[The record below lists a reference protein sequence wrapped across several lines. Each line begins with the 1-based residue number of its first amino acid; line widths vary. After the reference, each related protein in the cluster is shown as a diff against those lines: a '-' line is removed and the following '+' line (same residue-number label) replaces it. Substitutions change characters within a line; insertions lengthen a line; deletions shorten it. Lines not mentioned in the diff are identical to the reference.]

1 MAKLVTKFKY
11 LKPNAPHSV
20 GGYAKYIGTR
30 EGVEKIDDSYKLAP
44 ATGKQKKLINKI
56 LKDFPDS
63 KEMLEYADYLSNQTV
78 GTASE
83 FISRAVEDN
92 ADEMVGSKTY
102 ADYIATRP
110 GAERHGA
117 HGLFTKS
124 GEIVQLSKVSE
135 ELNSHE
141 GNVWTLIISLR
152 REDAQ
157 RLGFDKGARWRE
169 MLRNQDEAI
178 SDALGIPLV
187 ELKWYAAFH
196 DASHHPHIHLIAYSS
211 EPKKGYLNKDG
222 VHKLRA
228 SFAKAIF
235 HQDFAAIF
243 EKQMEYR
250 NVLRQQSR
258 ELIAQIVAQINTG
271 VYDNPSVEEK
281 LVELADR
288 LSKTTGKKQYGY
300 LKPDLKAIVDSIVD
314 ELAEDERIQS
324 LYDLWYEKRDAV
336 IRFYTDEPSERISL
350 TDNKEFKTI
359 KNAVIQEALNIM
371 ADRIPF
377 EDMDD
382 TTVPVAE
389 PTEPT
394 EPPAP
399 PTSDADTDA
408 PPPADPIEQKRTWWS
423 AEYRWAR
430 VYLYGNAH
438 NPVDLEKAFQLME
451 KEAHSGNGFAMFDFG
466 KMYAAG
472 LGCEK
477 SDEIAQRWYT
487 SALRAFLL
495 EEPMTK
501 KPSYLQYR
509 IGKMYALGC
518 GTDKDLSAAAQ
529 WYIKAEAD
537 GNPFATYS
545 LGSMY
550 LRGEGVERN
559 PERAY
564 RYFEKAAEDQSK
576 PNAYAAYE
584 LGRMCEE
591 GIGTEVDHD
600 MADYWY
606 SAAYEGFLSIE
617 KSHADDRLYYRLGQM
632 NLTGTGTEVDLAKSH
647 AYFLKAANLHNPDAL
662 YGLGKLYLDKTYKY
676 YDPQKAVG
684 YLIDAARKGHDF
696 AQYSLGRLFLKGIDV
711 PKNVPYALRWL
722 EEAVKNE
729 NSFAEYLLG
738 RTLLL
743 GEDVERDP
751 ERGSALLR
759 KSAEGG
765 NSTACYMFGKALL
778 EGRLVMQNIPEA
790 IKFITEAAESK
801 FSAAQYLLG
810 KLLYEGKV
818 IPQDLN
824 RSIDYLE
831 QAAIR
836 NNSYAAYLAGK
847 ILLKEE
853 AVRDPARA
861 IRNFEMAA
869 QIGNDFAEYQLG
881 KIYLRGDGVPQDQER
896 AIAYLCA
903 ASSHGNQYATQLLH
917 SIQNNKNWSVAM
929 GSLRLLHHMSRMLK
943 NQLED
948 DRKVLNSIAT
958 DRKIRQ
964 KEEEKKQ
971 LHGLKHG

>member
-1 MAKLVTKFKY
+1 MAKLITKFKY
-11 LKPNAPHSV
+11 LKPHHRSNV
-20 GGYAKYIGTR
+20 GGYAKYIATR
-30 EGVEKIDDSYKLAP
+30 EGVEKIDESFKLAP
-44 ATGKQKKLINKI
+44 ATEKQKKLIAKI
-56 LKDFPDS
+56 LKDFPDA
-63 KEMLEYADYLSNQTV
+63 KEMLEYEDYSSTPTLGN
-78 GTASE
+78 ASD
-83 FISRAVEDN
+83 FISRAIEDN
-92 ADEMVGSKTY
+92 ACTASTRKTY

-110 GAERHGA
+110 RTERFGT
-117 HGLFTKS
+117 HGLFTDD
-124 GEIVQLSKVSE
+124 GVLVQLPKVSE
-135 ELNSHE
+135 ELNQHT
-141 GNVWTLIISLR
+141 GNVWTIIISLR
-152 REDAQ
+152 REDAE
-157 RLGFDKGARWRE
+157 RLGFSQGSRWRDI
-169 MLRNQDEAI
+169 LRSQADLLARNMK
-178 SDALGIPLV
+178 IPV
-187 ELKWYAAFH
+187 ENLHWYASFH
-196 DASHHPHIHLIAYSS
+196 NESHHPHVHVIAYSTV
-211 EPKKGYLNKDG
+211 ENEGYLTKKGISNF
-222 VHKLRA
+222 RTA
-228 SFAKAIF
+228 FAN
-235 HQDFAAIF
+235 AIF
-243 EKQMEYR
+243 EQDMECLFEQRSHQR
-250 NVLRQQSR
+250 NELRTHSR
-258 ELIAQIVAQINTG
+258 ELIAKIVAGINAGT
-271 VYDNPSVEEK
+271 YDNPVIESK
-281 LVELADR
+281 LLELADR

-300 LKPDLKAIVDSIVD
+300 LKPDLKALVNTIVC
-314 ELAEDERIQS
+314 ELAADERIAE
-324 LYDLWYEKRDAV
+324 LYDLWYQKQEAM
-336 IRFYTDEPSERISL
+336 IQIYTQELPARIEL
-350 TDNKEFKTI
+350 VDNPEFKTI

-389 PTEPT
+389 PTEP
-394 EPPAP
+394 PAP

-408 PPPADPIEQKRTWWS
+408 PPSAEPIEQKRTWWS

-495 EEPMTK
+495 EEPVTK

-509 IGKMYALGC
+509 IGKMYAMGC

-537 GNPFATYS
+537 GNPFAAYS

-600 MADYWY
+600 MADYWF
-606 SAAYEGFLSIE
+606 SAAYEGFLAME
-617 KSHADDRLYYRLGQM
+617 KVQADDRLYYRLGQM
-632 NLTGTGTEVDLAKSH
+632 NLSGTGTEVDLDKAH
-647 AYFLKAANLHNPDAL
+647 AYFLKAASFHNPDAL
-662 YGLGKLYLDKTYKY
+662 YGLGKLYLDKTYKH
-676 YDPQKAVG
+676 YDPQKAVR

-722 EEAVKNE
+722 EESVKNE

-743 GEDVERDP
+743 GEDVERNP

-778 EGRLVMQNIPEA
+778 EGRLVMQNISEA
-790 IKFITEAAESK
+790 IKFITEAAEDK

-861 IRNFEMAA
+861 IRNFERAA

-881 KIYLRGDGVPQDQER
+881 KIYLQGDGVQQDQER

-948 DRKVLNSIAT
+948 DRKVLSSIAT
-958 DRKIRQ
+958 DRRIRQ

>member
-11 LKPNAPHSV
+11 LKPNTPHSV

-30 EGVEKIDDSYKLAP
+30 EGVEKIDDTFKLAP
-44 ATGKQKKLINKI
+44 VTGNQKKLINRI

-63 KEMLEYADYLSNQTV
+63 KEMLEYADYLSQQTA
-78 GTASE
+78 GAASE

-135 ELNSHE
+135 ELNAHE

-157 RLGFDKGARWRE
+157 RLGFDKGSRWRE
-169 MLRNQDEAI
+169 MLRGQEQAI
-178 SDALGIPLV
+178 SDALGIPMV

-211 EPKKGYLNKDG
+211 QPKKGYLNKDG

-228 SFAKAIF
+228 SFAKDIF
-235 HQDFAAIF
+235 QQDFASIF

-250 NVLRQQSR
+250 NTLRHESR
-258 ELIAQIVAQINTG
+258 ELIAKIVAQINSG
-271 VYDNPSVEEK
+271 VYHNPVVEAK

-288 LSKTTGKKQYGY
+288 LSKTKGKKQYGY
-300 LKPDLKAIVDSIVD
+300 LKSDVKAIVDTIVD
-314 ELAEDERIQS
+314 ALAEDERIQS

-336 IRFYTDEPSERISL
+336 IRIYTDEPSERVSL

-371 ADRIPF
+371 ADRTPI

-382 TTVPVAE
+382 TAVTVAE

-394 EPPAP
+394 ELPV
-399 PTSDADTDA
+399 SDSDTEA
-408 PPPADPIEQKRTWWS
+408 PPPSDTGERKRTWWS
-423 AEYRWAR
+423 GEYKWAR
-430 VYLYGNAH
+430 VYLYGNAR
-438 NPVDLEKAFQLME
+438 NPVDLEKAFHLME
-451 KEAHSGNGFAMFDFG
+451 KQANCGNGFAMFDFG

-472 LGCEK
+472 LGCIQN
-477 SDEIAQRWYT
+477 DEIAQRWYT

-495 EEPMTK
+495 EEPAIR

-509 IGKMYALGC
+509 IGKMYAMGC
-518 GTDKDLSAAAQ
+518 GTQRDLTAAAQ
-529 WYIKAEAD
+529 WYMKADAG
-537 GNPFATYS
+537 GNPFAAYA

-550 LRGEGVERN
+550 LRGEGVERD

-564 RYFEKAAEDQSK
+564 RYFEKAAEDPSK

-591 GIGTEVDHD
+591 GIGTEVDPD

-606 SAAYEGFLSIE
+606 SAAYDGFLEIE
-617 KSHADDRLYYRLGQM
+617 KGQADDRLYYRLGQM
-632 NLTGTGTEVDLAKSH
+632 NLSGTGTEVDLEKAQ

-662 YGLGKLYLDKTYKY
+662 YGLGKLYLDKTYEH
-676 YDPQKAVG
+676 YDTKTAVG

-696 AQYSLGRLFLKGIDV
+696 AQYTLGRLFLKGTDV
-711 PKNVPYALRWL
+711 PQNVSYALRWL

-751 ERGSALLR
+751 ERGAALLR
-759 KSAEGG
+759 KSAESG
-765 NSTACYMFGKALL
+765 NATACYVFGKALL
-778 EGRLVMQNIPEA
+778 EGKLLRKNTPKA
-790 IKFITEAAESK
+790 IHFITEAAERN
-801 FSAAQYLLG
+801 FSAAQYLIG
-810 KLLYEGKV
+810 KLLYEGKYV
-818 IPQDLN
+818 PKDLN
-824 RSIDYLE
+824 RAVAYLE
-831 QAAIR
+831 QATMR
-836 NNSYAAYLAGK
+836 GNSYAAYLSGK

-853 AVRDPARA
+853 PVRDPERA
-861 IRNFEMAA
+861 IRCFEKAA
-869 QIGNDFAEYQLG
+869 QIGNDYAEYQLG
-881 KIYLRGDGVPQDQER
+881 KIYLQGDGVPQDRER
-896 AIAYLCA
+896 AIAYLSA
-903 ASSHGNQYATQLLH
+903 ASAHGNQYAAQLLH
-917 SIQNNKNWSVAM
+917 SIEENRNWAVSV
-929 GSLRLLHHMSRMLK
+929 GSLRLLHHMGRLLK

-948 DRKVLNSIAT
+948 DRKVLSGMAA

-971 LHGLKHG
+971 RHGLKHG

>member
-11 LKPNAPHSV
+11 LKPDAPLSV

-30 EGVEKIDDSYKLAP
+30 EGVEKIDDTFKLTP
-44 ATGKQKKLINKI
+44 TTEKQKKLISRI

-63 KEMLEYADYLSNQTV
+63 KEMLEYSDFLSQQTV
-78 GTASE
+78 GAASE
-83 FISRAVEDN
+83 FITRAIEDN

-135 ELNSHE
+135 ELNAHE

-169 MLRNQDEAI
+169 MLRNQDDAI

-211 EPKKGYLNKDG
+211 QPKKGYLNKDG
-222 VHKLRA
+222 IHKLRA

-235 HQDFAAIF
+235 QQEFAFIF

-250 NVLRQQSR
+250 NTLRHESHK
-258 ELIAQIVAQINTG
+258 LIAKIVAQINTG
-271 VYDNPSVEEK
+271 VYDNPAVEEK
-281 LVELADR
+281 LIELADR
-288 LSKTTGKKQYGY
+288 LSKTKGKKQYGY
-300 LKPDLKAIVDSIVD
+300 LKSDVKAIVDSIVD

-324 LYDLWYEKRDAV
+324 LYDLWYEERDAV
-336 IRFYTDEPSERISL
+336 IRYYTDEPSERVSL
-350 TDNKEFKTI
+350 TDNKEFRTI

-371 ADRIPF
+371 ADRTPI

-382 TTVPVAE
+382 TAVPVQD
-389 PTEPT
+389 PTEPM
-394 EPPAP
+394 ELPV
-399 PTSDADTDA
+399 SDSDTDA
-408 PPPADPIEQKRTWWS
+408 PPASTGERKSSWWS
-423 AEYRWAR
+423 GEYKWAR
-430 VYLYGNAH
+430 VYLYGNAR
-438 NPVDLEKAFQLME
+438 NPVNLEKAFRLME
-451 KEAHSGNGFAMFDFG
+451 KEAQSGNGFAMFDFG

-472 LGCEK
+472 LGCQQN
-477 SDEIAQRWYT
+477 DEIAQRWYT
-487 SALRAFLL
+487 SALRSFLL
-495 EEPMTK
+495 EEPAIR

-509 IGKMYALGC
+509 IGKMYAMGC
-518 GTDKDLSAAAQ
+518 GTERDLSAAAQ
-529 WYIKAEAD
+529 WYMKADAG
-537 GNPFATYS
+537 GNPFASYA

-550 LRGEGVERN
+550 LRGEGVERD
-559 PERAY
+559 PEQAY
-564 RYFEKAAEDQSK
+564 RYFEKAAEDPSK

-591 GIGTEVDHD
+591 GIGTEVDAD

-606 SAAYEGFLSIE
+606 SAAYDGFLEIE
-617 KSHADDRLYYRLGQM
+617 KGQADDRLYYRLGQM
-632 NLTGTGTEVDLAKSH
+632 NLTGTGTEVDLEKAQ

-662 YGLGKLYLDKTYKY
+662 YGLGKLYLDKTYEH
-676 YDPQKAVG
+676 YDTKAAVG

-711 PKNVPYALRWL
+711 PQNVSYALRWL

-729 NSFAEYLLG
+729 NSYAEYLLG

-751 ERGSALLR
+751 ERGAALLR
-759 KSAEGG
+759 KSADSG
-765 NSTACYMFGKALL
+765 NPAACYMYGKALL
-778 EGRLVMQNIPEA
+778 EGKLLLKNTPKA
-790 IKFITEAAESK
+790 IQYITEAAEHK

-810 KLLYEGKV
+810 KLLYEGKYV
-818 IPQDLN
+818 PKDLN
-824 RSIDYLE
+824 RAVAYLE
-831 QAAIR
+831 QATMR
-836 NNSYAAYLAGK
+836 GNSYAAYLSGK
-847 ILLKEE
+847 ILLKEDT
-853 AVRDPARA
+853 VRDPERA
-861 IRNFEMAA
+861 IRCFEKAA
-869 QIGNDFAEYQLG
+869 QIGNDYAEYQLG
-881 KIYLRGDGVPQDQER
+881 KIYWKGDGVPQDTER
-896 AIAYLCA
+896 AMAYLSA
-903 ASSHGNQYATQLLH
+903 ASAHGNQYATQMLH
-917 SIQNNKNWSVAM
+917 SIQNEKNIAVSA

-948 DRKVLNSIAT
+948 DRKVLSSMAT
-958 DRKIRQ
+958 DRKLRQ
-964 KEEEKKQ
+964 KEEEKRK

>member
-30 EGVEKIDDSYKLAP
+30 EGVEKIDDTFKLAP
-44 ATGKQKKLINKI
+44 ATGNQKKLINRI

-63 KEMLEYADYLSNQTV
+63 REMLEYADYLSQQTA
-78 GTASE
+78 GAASE

-135 ELNSHE
+135 ELNAHE

-157 RLGFDKGARWRE
+157 RLGFDKGSRWRE
-169 MLRNQDEAI
+169 MLRGQEQAI
-178 SDALGIPLV
+178 SDALGIPMV

-211 EPKKGYLNKDG
+211 QPKKGYLNKDG

-228 SFAKAIF
+228 SFAKDIF
-235 HQDFAAIF
+235 QQDFASIF

-250 NVLRQQSR
+250 NTLRHESR
-258 ELIAQIVAQINTG
+258 ELIAKIVAQINSG
-271 VYDNPSVEEK
+271 VYHNPVVEAK

-288 LSKTTGKKQYGY
+288 LSKTKGKKQYGY
-300 LKPDLKAIVDSIVD
+300 LKSDVKAIVDSIVD
-314 ELAEDERIQS
+314 ALAEDERIQS
-324 LYDLWYEKRDAV
+324 LYDLWYEKRDAI
-336 IRFYTDEPSERISL
+336 IRIYTDEPSERVSL

-371 ADRIPF
+371 ADRTPI

-382 TTVPVAE
+382 TAVTVAE

-394 EPPAP
+394 ELPV
-399 PTSDADTDA
+399 SDSDTEA
-408 PPPADPIEQKRTWWS
+408 PPPSDTGERKRTWWS
-423 AEYRWAR
+423 GEYKWAR
-430 VYLYGNAH
+430 VYLYGNAR

-451 KEAHSGNGFAMFDFG
+451 KQANSGNGFAMFDFG

-472 LGCEK
+472 LGCQQ

-495 EEPMTK
+495 EEPAIR

-509 IGKMYALGC
+509 IGKMYAMGC
-518 GTDKDLSAAAQ
+518 GTQRDLTAAAQ
-529 WYIKAEAD
+529 WYMKADAG
-537 GNPFATYS
+537 GNPFAAYA

-550 LRGEGVERN
+550 LRGEGVERD

-564 RYFEKAAEDQSK
+564 RYFEKAAEDPSK

-591 GIGTEVDHD
+591 GIGTEVDPD

-606 SAAYEGFLSIE
+606 SAAYDGFLEIE
-617 KSHADDRLYYRLGQM
+617 KGHADDRLYYRLGQM
-632 NLTGTGTEVDLAKSH
+632 NLSGTGTEVDLEKAQ

-662 YGLGKLYLDKTYKY
+662 YGLGKLYHDKTYEH
-676 YDPQKAVG
+676 YDTKTAVG

-696 AQYSLGRLFLKGIDV
+696 AQYTLGRLFLKGTDV
-711 PKNVPYALRWL
+711 PQNVSYALRWL

-751 ERGSALLR
+751 ERGAALLR
-759 KSAEGG
+759 KSAESG
-765 NSTACYMFGKALL
+765 NATACYVFGKALL
-778 EGRLVMQNIPEA
+778 EGKLLRKNTPKA
-790 IKFITEAAESK
+790 IHFITEAAERN
-801 FSAAQYLLG
+801 FSAAQYLIG
-810 KLLYEGKV
+810 KLLYEGKYV
-818 IPQDLN
+818 PKDLN
-824 RSIDYLE
+824 RAVAYLE
-831 QAAIR
+831 QATMR
-836 NNSYAAYLAGK
+836 GNSYAAYLSGK

-853 AVRDPARA
+853 TVRDPARA
-861 IRNFEMAA
+861 IRCFEKAA
-869 QIGNDFAEYQLG
+869 QIGNDYAEYQLG
-881 KIYLRGDGVPQDQER
+881 KIYLQGDGVPQDHER
-896 AIAYLCA
+896 AIAYLSA
-903 ASSHGNQYATQLLH
+903 ASAHGNQYATQLLH
-917 SIQNNKNWSVAM
+917 SIEENRNWAVSV
-929 GSLRLLHHMSRMLK
+929 GSLRLLHHMGRLLK

-948 DRKVLNSIAT
+948 DRKVLSSMAA

-971 LHGLKHG
+971 RHGLKHG